1 MRQVKVALPHCA
13 TTFTLLVACLVA
25 GHGRQARDHTHKR
38 EIGTDQQIKNVAQAS
53 KSPARGK
60 KKKLLTVINQTLWYG
75 Y

>member
-1 MRQVKVALPHCA
+1 
-13 TTFTLLVACLVA
+13 LLVACLVA
-25 GHGRQARDHTHKR
+25 ARQARDHTHKR
-38 EIGTDQQIKNVAQAS
+38 EIGTSKQIKNVAQA